1 MTCSS
6 PITAHLT
13 PRPRHHEPRHAQV
26 VAGAHDGAE
35 VSGVAHAAE
44 DDPDRAR
51 GGGGGGVRGERLVP
65 QRRHVR
71 HDALVHVVLLVPA
84 IIIIINRFRK
94 MCCPHLS
101 AWRHKLSSPGL
112 LSSTHLTPRLSPSCA
127 SSAARPLPGL

>member
-1 MTCSS
+1 MTRSS

-35 VSGVAHAAE
+35 VAGVAHAAE

-71 HDALVHVVLLVPA
+71 HDALVHVVLLVPV
-84 IIIIINRFRK
+84 IIIIININTSCRRRRDFVK
-94 MCCPHLS
+94 
-101 AWRHKLSSPGL
+101 SSQF
-112 LSSTHLTPRLSPSCA
+112 SEK
-127 SSAARPLPGL
+127 ARSIQTGINITVEG

>member
-1 MTCSS
+1 MTCSP

-35 VSGVAHAAE
+35 VAGVAHAAE

-51 GGGGGGVRGERLVP
+51 GGGGGRGERLVP

-71 HDALVHVVLLVPA
+71 HDALVHVVLLVPVIIII
-84 IIIIINRFRK
+84 IIIIININTGFNITVLRSVVSSFDKEEKGRK
-94 MCCPHLS
+94 GLS
-101 AWRHKLSSPGL
+101 
-112 LSSTHLTPRLSPSCA
+112 
-127 SSAARPLPGL
+127 

>member
-35 VSGVAHAAE
+35 VAGVAHAAE

-71 HDALVHVVLLVPA
+71 HDALVHVVLLVPV
-84 IIIIINRFRK
+84 IIIIININTGAVDDDEI
-94 MCCPHLS
+94 S
-101 AWRHKLSSPGL
+101 
-112 LSSTHLTPRLSPSCA
+112 
-127 SSAARPLPGL
+127 

>member
-1 MTCSS
+1 MTCSP

-35 VSGVAHAAE
+35 VAGVAHAAE

-51 GGGGGGVRGERLVP
+51 GGGGGRGERLVP

-71 HDALVHVVLLVPA
+71 HDALVHVVLLVPVIIII
-84 IIIIINRFRK
+84 IIIIININTTSIE
-94 MCCPHLS
+94 LS
-101 AWRHKLSSPGL
+101 MSTKIREIFTIFGEGQEYAKCQLALTL
-112 LSSTHLTPRLSPSCA
+112 L
-127 SSAARPLPGL
+127 

>member
-35 VSGVAHAAE
+35 VAGVAHAAE

-71 HDALVHVVLLVPA
+71 HDALVHVVLLVPV
-84 IIIIINRFRK
+84 IIIIININTRAVDVDEIFTIFGK
-94 MCCPHLS
+94 GQKYANQL
-101 AWRHKLSSPGL
+101 
-112 LSSTHLTPRLSPSCA
+112 
-127 SSAARPLPGL
+127 